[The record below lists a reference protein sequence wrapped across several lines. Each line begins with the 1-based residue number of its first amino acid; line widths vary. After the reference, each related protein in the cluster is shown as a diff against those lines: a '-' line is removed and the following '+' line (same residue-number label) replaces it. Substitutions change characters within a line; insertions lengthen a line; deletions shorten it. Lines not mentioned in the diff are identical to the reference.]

1 MALFA
6 DLVSVAKAPGGY
18 TADIDPTWTVGTKVH
33 GGALLAVIAAAGQAA
48 YLDDGGDP
56 EVTPVVISAEY
67 LGAPDA
73 GHLELRTD
81 VRKRGRTTSFVNVE
95 AVQGDR
101 VYVQAAV
108 TLARRDEGEERY
120 AEELPLDAMPPTPP
134 PTALA
139 WDPEHPAAKVFKVG
153 RVAEVHYDAATLPVI
168 EGRTGPAETRGWVR
182 LREEPL
188 SGLFALLATDISLPV
203 VANLGG
209 VGWAP
214 TITLTASVRREPVN
228 GWLRFRT
235 SAPVVG
241 QRWFEEDHVLVDESG
256 HVVATSRQLAMMPR
270 GPRTTESEK
279 N

>member
-1 MALFA
+1 M
-6 DLVSVAKAPGGY
+6 
-18 TADIDPTWTVGTKVH
+18 
-33 GGALLAVIAAAGQAA
+33 
-48 YLDDGGDP
+48 
-56 EVTPVVISAEY
+56 TPVVISAEY
-67 LGAPDA
+67 LGAPDP
-73 GHLELRTD
+73 GHVELRTD

-120 AEELPLDAMPPTPP
+120 AETLPVDAMPPTPP
-134 PTALA
+134 ADALA
-139 WDPEHPAAKVFKVG
+139 WDPEHPAAKIFKVG
-153 RVAEVHYDAATLPVI
+153 RVAEVHYDASTLPVI
-168 EGRTGPAETRGWVR
+168 EGRTGAAETRGWVR

-214 TITLTASVRREPVN
+214 TITLTASVRREPVD
-228 GWLRFRT
+228 GWLRFRAT
-235 SAPVVG
+235 APVVG

-256 HVVATSRQLAMMPR
+256 HVVATSRQMAMMPA
-270 GPRTTESEK
+270 PRPRSPEEPK

>member
-6 DLVSVAKAPGGY
+6 DLVSVTAAPGGY
-18 TADIDPTWTVGTKVH
+18 TAEIDPTWSVGKKVH
-33 GGALLAVIAAAGQAA
+33 GGALLAVTASAAQAA
-48 YLDDGGDP
+48 YRDGGDGADP
-56 EVTPVVISAEY
+56 SVVPVVVSAEY
-67 LGAPDA
+67 LGAPDP
-73 GHLELRTD
+73 GTVELRTR
-81 VRKRGRTTSFVNVE
+81 VSKRGRTTSVVNVE

-108 TLARRDEGEERY
+108 TLAQRDSGDERY
-120 AEELPLDAMPPTPP
+120 REPNPLDDMPATPSDD
-134 PTALA
+134 ALA
-139 WDPEHPAAKVFKVG
+139 WDADHPAAKIFKVG
-153 RVAEVHYDAATLPVI
+153 RVAEVHYDAATLPVA

-209 VGWAP
+209 IGWAP
-214 TITLTASVRREPVN
+214 TLTLTASVRREPAP
-228 GWLRFRT
+228 GWLRFRA

-256 HVVATSRQLAMMPR
+256 QVVATSRQLAMMPVSN
-270 GPRTTESEK
+270 P
-279 N
+279 